1 MRNSISFFVVLFLL
15 GMSPL
20 YAHDPLTSR
29 FELHSNFSNGA
40 VMRIYL
46 TQAGVHR
53 TLQKEHPGSDLE
65 NKEEYEKMIITY
77 LKDHIDIEAD
87 GLPLKL
93 NAGAIK
99 LGSHETSVVFL
110 VKNYP
115 QNVKKL
121 NVNIDAFKE
130 NGHHQTV
137 FWWYTPGEKSRFV
150 LSKRNGFQGFFEI
163 GKAPYGK
170 ELEQSIAS
178 FSSAWIFILAF
189 SINALGVFFF
199 FFRKRIK
206 SALM

>member
-1 MRNSISFFVVLFLL
+1 MENSIFLSLVLLLL
-15 GMSPL
+15 GLSQL

-29 FELHSNFSNGA
+29 FELHSNFNNGA

-65 NKEEYEKMIITY
+65 NKEAYEQMIISY
-77 LKDHIDIEAD
+77 LKDHINIDAD
-87 GLPLKL
+87 GLPLEL
-93 NAGAIK
+93 NSGAIK

-115 QNVKKL
+115 QSVKKL

-150 LSKRNGFQGFFEI
+150 LSKRNNFQAFFEI
-163 GKAPYGK
+163 GKEPYSK
-170 ELEQSIAS
+170 QADKAIAG
-178 FSSAWIFILAF
+178 FSSAWVFILAF
-189 SINALGVFFF
+189 SINAVGVFFF
-199 FFRKRIK
+199 LRKKIK
-206 SALM
+206 NA

>member
-1 MRNSISFFVVLFLL
+1 MKCSIFFFVGLCLL
-15 GMSPL
+15 GMGQL

-29 FELHSNFSNGA
+29 FELHSNFSSGA

-53 TLQKEHPGSDLE
+53 TLQKEYPGSDLE
-65 NKEEYEKMIITY
+65 NKEAYEKMIISY
-77 LKDHIDIEAD
+77 LKDHINMEAD
-87 GLPLKL
+87 GLRLEL

-115 QNVKKL
+115 ESVKKL

-137 FWWYTPGEKSRFV
+137 FWWYTPQGKSRFV
-150 LSKRNGFQGFFEI
+150 LSKRNDFQGFFEI
-163 GKAPYGK
+163 GEAPYGK
-170 ELEQSIAS
+170 QRDKAIAG
-178 FSSAWIFILAF
+178 FSSAWIFTLAF
-189 SINALGVFFF
+189 FINAVGIFFF
-199 FFRKRIK
+199 VFRKKIK
-206 SALM
+206 RA